1 MLLHWSELENGVLST
16 VKQKYAGDILKHLRS
31 SEISTHDF
39 HENNTK
45 LNGGRI
51 KYRQVCTCEVHASC
65 RRRRL
70 DAGTVRVIDRVRVLG
85 HDCM

>member
-31 SEISTHDF
+31 SEISTHNF
-39 HENNTK
+39 HEKNTK

-51 KYRQVCTCEVHASC
+51 KYRQVCNVPRNQPDHVTNPIKFS
-65 RRRRL
+65 
-70 DAGTVRVIDRVRVLG
+70 VIITTLL
-85 HDCM
+85 